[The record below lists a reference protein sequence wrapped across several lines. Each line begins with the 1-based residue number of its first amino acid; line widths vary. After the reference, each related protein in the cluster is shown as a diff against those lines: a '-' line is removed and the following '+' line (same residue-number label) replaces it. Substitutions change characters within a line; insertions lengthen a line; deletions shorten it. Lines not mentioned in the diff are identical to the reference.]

1 MEGNPR
7 QSGDTKDEQ
16 KACGE
21 SNTVT
26 GGNGTTRGGGTGRPE
41 IQETGGTGRPEVHP
55 DVPRSKTRR
64 EAAAGKDEQVNHLT
78 VNQLFCCLEDSEEST
93 ERDIAALGRI
103 VQLSKVEQSE
113 ADDQKAEKAYSE
125 HVTMLEDPTQMKGS
139 RPVLVRRPRCVT

>member
-1 MEGNPR
+1 MYRE
-7 QSGDTKDEQ
+7 
-16 KACGE
+16 
-21 SNTVT
+21 
-26 GGNGTTRGGGTGRPE
+26 TR
-41 IQETGGTGRPEVHP
+41 GTGRPEVHP
-55 DVPRSKTRR
+55 DVLRSKNRR
-64 EAAAGKDEQVNHLT
+64 EAAAGKDEQVNDLT